1 MPSRDC
7 SRVWQEEPL
16 VFCKLCLLG
25 FRVLQGPLQG
35 FLQTKGHGLGLRL
48 LDLAFCAG
56 LHRVHLAMSQP
67 AFARV
72 SRYAI
77 VQSLLGPGQNKGLG
91 SSWQGWADVLLAGF
105 CQPTKL
111 SKSWRLAVGRARCW
125 HGLVFDIQSWFR
137 TFALQKRTVMD
148 DRTTTKQ
155 EDPYHLEAYKGDLHQ
170 RAAPKS
176 FPMSHRIRQ
185 EGLNN

>member
-1 MPSRDC
+1 MACSTTTPTPSVRSTSMPSRDC

-56 LHRVHLAMSQP
+56 LHRVYLAMSQP

-105 CQPTKL
+105 CQP
-111 SKSWRLAVGRARCW
+111 
-125 HGLVFDIQSWFR
+125 IR
-137 TFALQKRTVMD
+137 TQQV
-148 DRTTTKQ
+148 
-155 EDPYHLEAYKGDLHQ
+155 LEASCRSGEVLV
-170 RAAPKS
+170 RSS
-176 FPMSHRIRQ
+176 FRHPVLAS
-185 EGLNN
+185 